1 MLLASG
7 DWGET
12 MAETI
17 PGGYYIG
24 EDGRPHDA
32 FGRRLDVSQETV
44 VDEVDGMDEV
54 DGLRA
59 PAPSTGSGTVG
70 AVKKGRRK

>member
-32 FGRRLDVSQETV
+32 WGRRLDVSQETV
-44 VDEVDGMDEV
+44 VDEVDGMDEG

-59 PAPSTGSGTVG
+59 PDAEPVEVAG

>member
-1 MLLASG
+1 
-7 DWGET
+7 
-12 MAETI
+12 MAVTVA
-17 PGGYYIG
+17 GGFYIG

-44 VDEVDGMDEV
+44 VDGMDEG

-59 PAPSTGSGTVG
+59 PDAEPPAPSTGSGTVG

>member
-44 VDEVDGMDEV
+44 VDEG

-59 PAPSTGSGTVG
+59 PDAEPPAPSTGSGTV